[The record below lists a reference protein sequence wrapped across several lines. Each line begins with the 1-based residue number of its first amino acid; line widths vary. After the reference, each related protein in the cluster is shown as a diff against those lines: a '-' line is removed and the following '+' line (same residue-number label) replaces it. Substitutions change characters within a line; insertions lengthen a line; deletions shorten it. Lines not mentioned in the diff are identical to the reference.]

1 MSIKHRFCCL
11 SNMKKA
17 KPPKA
22 PLDKDLPFSFSR
34 KDVDDE
40 KINAHW
46 EKIKGRIARALP
58 VKTDKE
64 TRNN

>member
-1 MSIKHRFCCL
+1 
-11 SNMKKA
+11 MKKA

-46 EKIKGRIARALP
+46 DKIKGRIEQALP